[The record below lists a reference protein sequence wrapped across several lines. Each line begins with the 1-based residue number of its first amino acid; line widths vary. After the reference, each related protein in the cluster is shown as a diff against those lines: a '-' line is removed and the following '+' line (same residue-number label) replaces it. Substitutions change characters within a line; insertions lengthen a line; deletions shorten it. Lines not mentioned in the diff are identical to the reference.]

1 MKGILFLF
9 ISSAIALSLI
19 GCQTVPRQLVREE
32 TVIIY
37 YEPIIYDLPYIPE
50 PPTPGPPTQPI
61 IRPAIDNPN
70 PPRDQQSKIPD
81 NGGSYGKRD
90 PLKGVSNSGSGEIN
104 TVPPV
109 RTPERKNKG
118 RQ

>member
-1 MKGILFLF
+1 MKRIFFLF
-9 ISSAIALSLI
+9 ILSAIALSLI

-37 YEPIIYDLPYIPE
+37 YEPIIIDPTYFPE

-61 IRPAIDNPN
+61 IKPEINNPN
-70 PPRDQQSKIPD
+70 PARDQQSKIPD

-90 PLKGVSNSGSGEIN
+90 PLQGGDKESGQIK
-104 TVPPV
+104 TYPPV
-109 RTPERKNKG
+109 RKPKQNDRV
-118 RQ
+118 Q

>member
-32 TVIIY
+32 AVIIY
-37 YEPIIYDLPYIPE
+37 YEPIIYDPPYIPE

-61 IRPAIDNPN
+61 IRPGIDNPN
-70 PPRDQQSKIPD
+70 PTRDQQSKIID
-81 NGGSYGKRD
+81 NGGSYGRRD
-90 PLKGVSNSGSGEIN
+90 PLQGGDKEPGQIK
-104 TVPPV
+104 TYPPV
-109 RTPERKNKG
+109 RKPKQNDRV
-118 RQ
+118 Q